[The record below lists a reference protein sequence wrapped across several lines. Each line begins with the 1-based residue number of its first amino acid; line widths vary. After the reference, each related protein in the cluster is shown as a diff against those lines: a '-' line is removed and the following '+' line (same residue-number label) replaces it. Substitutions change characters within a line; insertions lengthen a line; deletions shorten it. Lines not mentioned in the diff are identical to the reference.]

1 MFTTIKNFHKFFIEI
16 KPETALIIK
25 SSKEDISP
33 SAADANFIRVNTP
46 YGFSPIIPGSSL
58 KGVIRSYSES
68 ILKGLGK
75 EVCLFGNGYDCGKE
89 MDKKI
94 QNSYDV
100 YKKACY
106 ACRMFGNMKMASVVR
121 TEDFFPYRPEDSEE
135 SKINAVKNTEKN
147 ISLRTG
153 IKINRYTGSVDKG
166 ALYETEALTGGKF
179 YGVITLK
186 NPEIWQVLIFMK
198 TLMDINDG
206 FKKIGGQKSR
216 GYGKVTIKFEK
227 IEIFSSDE
235 NNIVFTEFE
244 NDFFDSKDIINP
256 KFSEKNPDIFGGK
269 LKINSDNI
277 TEYYKYLST
286 HLKEW

>member
-1 MFTTIKNFHKFFIEI
+1 
-16 KPETALIIK
+16 
-25 SSKEDISP
+25 
-33 SAADANFIRVNTP
+33 
-46 YGFSPIIPGSSL
+46 
-58 KGVIRSYSES
+58 
-68 ILKGLGK
+68 
-75 EVCLFGNGYDCGKE
+75 
-89 MDKKI
+89 
-94 QNSYDV
+94 
-100 YKKACY
+100 
-106 ACRMFGNMKMASVVR
+106 
-121 TEDFFPYRPEDSEE
+121 
-135 SKINAVKNTEKN
+135 
-147 ISLRTG
+147 
-153 IKINRYTGSVDKG
+153 
-166 ALYETEALTGGKF
+166 
-179 YGVITLK
+179 
-186 NPEIWQVLIFMK
+186 MK